1 MRLIDTASSAPAS
14 APVWPWFLTLVV
26 LAAGVVSTAYLLGGQ
41 AGSAS
46 WLAFW
51 SFRPDV
57 IMEALLDPW
66 SSRSLGALSGLVFA
80 LFLHADWF
88 HLIGNLAYFWA
99 FGVSVEKAV
108 GHWRFALLFLV
119 LGGLANLYA
128 AWQLFGLQNLPV
140 VGASGGVSAIIGV
153 YLGLFPRRR
162 MGLWLPLG
170 LYLQFARVP
179 AILVIGSWFT
189 LQLLYSVFGP
199 TSHDVAWSAH
209 LAGFL
214 LGLVAALVLRAAPG
228 KINLAYR
235 DE

>member
-1 MRLIDTASSAPAS
+1 MSTPALI
-14 APVWPWFLTLVV
+14 WPWFLTLMA
-26 LAAGVVSTAYLLGGQ
+26 LSMAIVSGTYLLGAVSDVQ
-41 AGSAS
+41 L
-46 WLAFW
+46 WLDFW
-51 SFRPDV
+51 SFRPDEIIAAMGKPLTQQSV
-57 IMEALLDPW
+57 AALGGLLTALL
-66 SSRSLGALSGLVFA
+66 
-80 LFLHADWF
+80 LHADWF

-119 LGGLANLYA
+119 LGGLANGYA
-128 AWQLFGLQNLPV
+128 AWQLHGLQNLSV

-179 AILVIGSWFT
+179 ALLVIGSWFT

-199 TSHDVAWSAH
+199 NSHDVAWSAH
-209 LAGFL
+209 LAGFA
-214 LGLVAALVLRAAPG
+214 LGVIAAFMLRAVPG
-228 KINLAYR
+228 RINLAYR